1 MLKSYFKIALR
12 NLHKNKTHSF
22 LNIAGLSVGMAVTM
36 LIGLWIWNELSFD
49 RYHENY
55 NRIAQVMEKDTYN
68 GVLKRH

>member
-22 LNIAGLSVGMAVTM
+22 LNIADLSVGMAVAM